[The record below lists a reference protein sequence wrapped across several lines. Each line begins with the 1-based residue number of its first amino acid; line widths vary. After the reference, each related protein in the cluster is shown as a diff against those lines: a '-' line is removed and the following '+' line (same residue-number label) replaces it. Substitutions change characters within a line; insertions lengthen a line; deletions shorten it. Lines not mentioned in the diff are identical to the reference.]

1 MNTSPPRDPSP
12 ALAERLRAAIEVVPL
27 GGLGEVGM
35 NCMTLAHG
43 DDVLVLDCGVTFPG
57 RVHGIDLDHPRFDHV
72 VAESARLRGIVI
84 THGHEDHIGAL
95 PYLVRELL
103 AAGARLPPMWA
114 PPYAIALIRH
124 RFEEHPDLPRP
135 TLHPFTVGER
145 VAIGSWEVEPVRV
158 NHSIPDSL
166 ALILR
171 CPGGTVVHSGDF
183 KIEEHPVD
191 GEAFGRDAL
200 RAAADEGVALLM
212 SDSTN
217 VDVPG
222 RSGEEADVVE
232 ALGAIVGAA
241 RGRVV
246 IAQFASNVYRIQA
259 AFGLAERHGRR
270 VVLLGRSVQMHA
282 RIARELGMLPGAAS
296 LLVEPEE
303 AQRVP
308 RDQLLVLATGTQG
321 EWPAALPRLARRDH
335 QYLALDPGDEVVFS
349 SRIIPG
355 HEQIVHDVV
364 CNLERQGVVVHER
377 RGAPGVHVSGHACQG
392 EQRALIELVRP
403 RGFVPVHGTYHHLQK
418 HGALAR
424 DAGVDDVLVV
434 ENGTR
439 IGVLPE
445 GLEAVGEVLS
455 GRVHVDRGRPV
466 GEDPLRERRWLG
478 ESGVVV
484 VALAVSP
491 DLRIVGD
498 IDLTARGLPDAV
510 SSEEVLD
517 EAAEVV
523 RAEMKRF
530 ARDLRDVDD
539 MEEQAQ
545 RSLRRFFAKHHN
557 YRTQVV
563 AMAVPVQARGPR

>member
-1 MNTSPPRDPSP
+1 MNQSPPRDPPTVSS
-12 ALAERLRAAIEVVPL
+12 ERLRMGIEVVPL

-57 RVHGIDLDHPRFDHV
+57 RVHGVDLDHPRFDHI
-72 VAESARLRGIVI
+72 VAERDRLRGIVI

-95 PYLVRELL
+95 PYLVRTLL
-103 AAGARLPPMWA
+103 EAGAPLPPMWA

-124 RFEEHPDLPRP
+124 RFEEHADLPKP
-135 TLHPFTVGER
+135 TLHAFHVGER
-145 VAIGSWEVEPVRV
+145 VSIGAWEVEPVRV

-166 ALILR
+166 ALVLR
-171 CPGGTVVHSGDF
+171 SPGGTVVHSGDF
-183 KIEEHPVD
+183 KIEDRPVD

-200 RAAADEGVALLM
+200 RAAAEEGVALLM

-222 RSGEEADVVE
+222 ESGEEADVAE

-259 AFGLAERHGRR
+259 AFGLAERYGRR

-282 RIARELGMLPGAAS
+282 RIARDLGMLPGAGTR
-296 LLVEPEE
+296 LVEPEE

-308 RDQLLVLATGTQG
+308 RDQLMVLATGTQG

-335 QYLALDPGDEVVFS
+335 QHLALDPGDEVVFS

-355 HEQIVHDVV
+355 HEQVVHDVV

-392 EQRALIELVRP
+392 EQRTLIELVKP
-403 RGFVPVHGTYHHLQK
+403 RGFVPVHGTFHHLKK

-424 DAGVDDVLVV
+424 DAGVEDVLVV

-439 IGVLPE
+439 IGVLPD
-445 GLEAVGEVLS
+445 GLAAVGQVES

-466 GEDPLRERRWLG
+466 DDEALRERRWLG

-484 VALAVSP
+484 VAMAVSP
-491 DLRIVGD
+491 ELRIVGD
-498 IDLTARGLPDAV
+498 IDLTARGLPEAV
-510 SSEEVLD
+510 GTDTVLD

-530 ARDLRDVDD
+530 ARDIRDVDD
-539 MEEQAQ
+539 MEDQAR
-545 RSLRRFFAKHHN
+545 RSLRRFFAKGHN

-563 AMAVPVQARGPR
+563 AMAVPVSAGRGR